1 MSIRRNYLDRL
12 RLFAAFLVIILNIN
26 VQNSTSILHATINQL
41 SSIAVPLFLLV
52 TGSLILKEPYTRQKQ
67 ISHILLMLATYFI
80 FGVVEYI
87 CKGGYAVISYM
98 LYPFTYK
105 RWIGIGITVFFA
117 YYYITAKKP
126 VSMILCLLGIYLF
139 FSVVDFAIC
148 KDKGIVNAIFDAN
161 SYRWYLLM
169 LAGIYLIQPILY
181 HIANEKK
188 LLHLGI
194 IAGLIYA
201 LCYNLSLIG
210 SFSFFNIF
218 TQGMAAA
225 LAYRAIFY
233 LLLGRFMVDFMLSHD
248 SFRLQRVKIYAFV
261 LIIISTIIQTNLVKE
276 NGNVAYSDYFSIFII
291 ANSLLVYTLVYSYTF
306 SSEIH
311 KICGNAA
318 LYIYLYHWPVMKI
331 LDNIFLFRAKASTT
345 LNIMLYSAI
354 VFVLS
359 VLLAVITKYVIKLI
373 QPYLGKKIDVTREE
387 SL

>member
-12 RLFAAFLVIILNIN
+12 RLFAAFLVIILN
-26 VQNSTSILHATINQL
+26 VQGSTSALHATINQL

-52 TGSLILKEPYTRQKQ
+52 TGSLIFKKPYTRQKQ
-67 ISHILLMLATYFI
+67 ISRILLMLATYFV

-87 CKGGYAVISYM
+87 CAGGYELIPYM

-105 RWIGIGITVFFA
+105 RWIGIGVSVFFA
-117 YYYITAKKP
+117 YYYIIAKKP
-126 VSMILCLLGIYLF
+126 LSMILCLLSIYLF
-139 FSVVDFAIC
+139 FSVVDFALC
-148 KDKGIVNAIFDAN
+148 EDKGIVNAIFDAK

-181 HIANEKK
+181 RIANEKK

-233 LLLGRFMVDFMLSHD
+233 LLLGRFMVDFMISHD
-248 SFRLQRVKIYAFV
+248 SFRLKRVKIYAFV
-261 LIIISTIIQTNLVKE
+261 LIIISTIIQTNLVKD
-276 NGNVAYSDYFSIFII
+276 NGNLGYSDYFSIFII

-306 SSEIH
+306 SSEVH

-318 LYIYLYHWPVMKI
+318 LYIYLYHWPVMKL
-331 LDNIFLFRAKASTT
+331 LDKIFLFSTKANTP

-354 VFVLS
+354 IFVLS
-359 VLLAVITKYVIKLI
+359 ALLAVITKYVIKLI
-373 QPYLGKKIDVTREE
+373 QPYLGKKTDVTSEE
-387 SL
+387 SV